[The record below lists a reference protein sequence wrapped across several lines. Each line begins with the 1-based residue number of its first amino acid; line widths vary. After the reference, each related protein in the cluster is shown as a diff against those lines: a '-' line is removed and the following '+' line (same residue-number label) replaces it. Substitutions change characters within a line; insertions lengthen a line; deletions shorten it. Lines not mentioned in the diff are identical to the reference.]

1 LVQAALQSL
10 GALAI
15 GAAALLGGC
24 ASSSPQAPNTG
35 LLALGQ
41 EGSGTKVPEK
51 LPKEAPPAPG
61 DITAIASRAALDL
74 QQVIDS
80 GALNRKPKA
89 AVKAAAEEPAP
100 VEAPTQADMGPPG
113 PPPLGAA
120 AVEAPVTPEDHPL
133 ELARRMAAL
142 LREKKI
148 PDAVALAPIEAMQP
162 GVLAELES
170 PKNALGSK
178 LSPED
183 VRTLADARD
192 RILAQPGAA
201 NESLARTLARLA
213 PPPALKIGRA
223 VLCTRVQGFGRYDPL
238 YTDTFVAGKPI
249 RAIVYIELDGFMS
262 RPARA
267 GDPVDSA
274 MSLSDQVSVEM
285 SQAITLFHDP
295 SGLQAKFIPPKTV
308 VDTTRNKRR
317 DFYLIQQ
324 IELPA
329 TLTIGKYN
337 LKITVKD
344 MSSGGEAEAVLP
356 VKVVADSSA
365 IARVK

>member
-1 LVQAALQSL
+1 MQAASL
-10 GALAI
+10 SLKMLAI
-15 GAAALLGGC
+15 GAAALLLGAC
-24 ASSSPQAPNTG
+24 AADSAPNTG
-35 LLALGQ
+35 LLALTQG
-41 EGSGTKVPEK
+41 GAGTAVPDK
-51 LPKEAPPAPG
+51 PPKTAPAEPG
-61 DITAIASRAALDL
+61 DITALASQAALDL
-74 QQVIDS
+74 QQVLDS
-80 GALNRKPKA
+80 GAMNRKPKA
-89 AVKAAAEEPAP
+89 AQPSADAPADGPSQSEFGPPAP
-100 VEAPTQADMGPPG
+100 ETP
-113 PPPLGAA
+113 A
-120 AVEAPVTPEDHPL
+120 AVADAPASEDHL
-133 ELARRMAAL
+133 LGLARRMAML
-142 LREKKI
+142 LREKQI

-170 PKNALGSK
+170 TKNLLGSN

-183 VRTLADARD
+183 LRTLADARD

-201 NESLARTLARLA
+201 NESLAKTLARLA

-223 VLCTRVQGFGRYDPL
+223 VLCTRVQGFGRYDPI

-267 GDPVDSA
+267 GDPVDPLL
-274 MSLSDQVSVEM
+274 SLSDQVSVEL

-295 SGLQAKFIPPKTV
+295 SGLQAKFIPAKTV

-344 MSSGGEAEAVLP
+344 MTSSGEAEAVLP
-356 VKVVADSSA
+356 VKVVADASA

>member
-1 LVQAALQSL
+1 VQAAFMSLRVVAMGVLAGAL
-10 GALAI
+10 GA
-15 GAAALLGGC
+15 C
-24 ASSSPQAPNTG
+24 ASSADNAPNTG
-35 LLALGQ
+35 LLALTQGAA
-41 EGSGTKVPEK
+41 GTTIPEK
-51 LPKEAPPAPG
+51 PKDAAPQPG
-61 DITAIASRAALDL
+61 DITALASRAALDL
-74 QQVIDS
+74 QQVIES
-80 GALNRKPKA
+80 GAASRRPKA
-89 AVKAAAEEPAP
+89 APATAEVPPADEPAQADFGPPAPEAVVAAEVA
-100 VEAPTQADMGPPG
+100 
-113 PPPLGAA
+113 
-120 AVEAPVTPEDHPL
+120 PEDQLL
-133 ELARRMAAL
+133 ELARRMASL
-142 LREKKI
+142 LRDKNRI

-170 PKNALGSK
+170 AKNVLGSR

-201 NESLARTLARLA
+201 NESLAKTLARLA
-213 PPPALKIGRA
+213 PPAALKIGRA
-223 VLCTRVQGFGRYDPL
+223 VLCTRVQGFGRYDPFN
-238 YTDTFVAGKPI
+238 TDTFVAGKPI

-274 MSLSDQVSVEM
+274 LSLSDQVSVEL

-329 TLTIGKYN
+329 TLTICKYD

-344 MSSGGEAEAVLP
+344 MTSSSEAEAVLP

-365 IARVK
+365 VARVK